1 MENKKIFREKSLER
15 ISSPDKINDYIKTTT
30 PGIWIVLIAV
40 LRILAGAIVWSVFGR
55 ITVNT
60 PSGSKTVAPVT
71 YILPSE

>member
-15 ISSPDKINDYIKTTT
+15 ISSPDKIDDYIKTTT

-40 LRILAGAIVWSVFGR
+40 LLILAGAIVWSVFGR

>member
-1 MENKKIFREKSLER
+1 MENKKIFREKNLER
-15 ISSPDKINDYIKTTT
+15 ISSPDKIDDYIKTTT

-40 LRILAGAIVWSVFGR
+40 LLILAGAIVWSVFGR

>member
-15 ISSPDKINDYIKTTT
+15 LSSPDKINDYIKTTT

-40 LRILAGAIVWSVFGR
+40 LLILAGAIVWSVFGR

>member
-15 ISSPDKINDYIKTTT
+15 LSSPDKINDYIKTTT
-30 PGIWIVLIAV
+30 SGIWIVLIAV
-40 LRILAGAIVWSVFGR
+40 LLILAGAIVWSVFGR

>member
-1 MENKKIFREKSLER
+1 MENKKIFREKNLER

-40 LRILAGAIVWSVFGR
+40 LLILAGAIVWSVFGR

>member
-1 MENKKIFREKSLER
+1 MENKKVFREKSLER

-40 LRILAGAIVWSVFGR
+40 LLILAGAIVWSVFGR

>member
-1 MENKKIFREKSLER
+1 MENKTIFREKSLER

-40 LRILAGAIVWSVFGR
+40 LLILAGAIVWSVFGR

>member
-40 LRILAGAIVWSVFGR
+40 LLILAGAIVWSVFGR

>member
-40 LRILAGAIVWSVFGR
+40 LLILAGAIVWSVFGR

-71 YILPSE
+71 YILPSK

>member
-1 MENKKIFREKSLER
+1 MENKTIFREKSLER

-30 PGIWIVLIAV
+30 PGILIVLIAV
-40 LRILAGAIVWSVFGR
+40 LLILAGAIVWSVFGR

>member
-15 ISSPDKINDYIKTTT
+15 ISSPDKIDDYIKTTT

-40 LRILAGAIVWSVFGR
+40 LIILAGAIVWSVFGR

-60 PSGSKTVAPVT
+60 PSGSKTIAPVT

>member
-15 ISSPDKINDYIKTTT
+15 ISSPDKIDDYIKTTT

-40 LRILAGAIVWSVFGR
+40 LLILAGAIVWSVFGR

-60 PSGSKTVAPVT
+60 SSGSKTVAPVT

>member
-40 LRILAGAIVWSVFGR
+40 LLILAGTIVWSVFGR

>member
-1 MENKKIFREKSLER
+1 MENKNIFREKSLER

-40 LRILAGAIVWSVFGR
+40 LLILAGAIVWSVFGR